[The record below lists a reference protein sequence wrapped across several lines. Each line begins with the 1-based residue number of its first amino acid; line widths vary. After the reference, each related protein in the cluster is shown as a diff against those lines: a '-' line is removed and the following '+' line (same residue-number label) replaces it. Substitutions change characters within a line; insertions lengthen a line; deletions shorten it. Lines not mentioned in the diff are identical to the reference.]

1 MQLAALAGA
10 NMIYGL
16 GMIDLGMTLDFG
28 QLVVDNEIAKMTRR
42 LLEGIPVTDETLAM
56 EVIRAVGAGG
66 HFLTEPHTLK
76 YMRKLQAQTKL
87 FDRQPYAQWELA
99 GRRGLAERAD
109 EQARKILETH
119 KPAELPK
126 DVAGKLRDIVLA
138 AADEFGVEVPGL
150 LDQPK

>member
-16 GMIDLGMTLDFG
+16 GMIDLGMTLDFA

-42 LLEGIPVTDETLAM
+42 LLEGAPVCEETMAV

-76 YMRKLQAQTKL
+76 NMRKLQAQTKL
-87 FDRQPYAQWELA
+87 FDRQAYAQWELA
-99 GRRGLAERAD
+99 GKSELADRAGK
-109 EQARKILETH
+109 EARKILENH

-126 DVAGKLRDIVLA
+126 DVAGKLREIVLA
-138 AADEFGVEVPGL
+138 AADEFGVQAP
-150 LDQPK
+150 DAI

>member
-1 MQLAALAGA
+1 MSLQITALAGA

-16 GMIDLGMTLDFG
+16 GMIDLGMTLDFA

-42 LLEGIPVTDETLAM
+42 LLSGIPVSDETVAVEL
-56 EVIRAVGAGG
+56 IRSVGAGG

-76 YMRKLQAQTKL
+76 NMRALQAQTKL

-99 GRRGLAERAD
+99 GKRGLAERAAD
-109 EQARKILETH
+109 EARKILQNH

-126 DVAGKLRDIVLA
+126 DVKDKLRNIVLA
-138 AADEFGVEVPGL
+138 AADEFGVKAPDFL
-150 LDQPK
+150 

>member
-1 MQLAALAGA
+1 MTALAGA

-42 LLEGIPVTDETLAM
+42 ILEGIPVSDDTVAL

-76 YMRKLQAQTKL
+76 NMRKLQATTKL
-87 FDRQPYAQWELA
+87 LDRQPYAQWELA
-99 GRRGLAERAD
+99 GKKDLAARAD
-109 EQARKILETH
+109 AEARKIIENH

-126 DVAGKLRDIVLA
+126 DVKDKLRSIMLA
-138 AADEFGVEVPGL
+138 AADEFGVKVPASV
-150 LDQPK
+150 K

>member
-1 MQLAALAGA
+1 MTMQLAALAGA

-42 LLEGIPVTDETLAM
+42 VLEGIPVSDETIAM

-66 HFLTEPHTLK
+66 HFLTEEHTIK
-76 YMRKLQAQTKL
+76 NMRKLQAQTKL

-99 GRRGLAERAD
+99 GKKELAGRAD
-109 EQARKILETH
+109 EKARKILETH
-119 KPAELPK
+119 KPVALPE
-126 DVAGKLRDIVLA
+126 DVAGKLRNIVLA
-138 AADEFGVEVPGL
+138 AADEFGVQIPSI
-150 LDQPK
+150 

>member
-1 MQLAALAGA
+1 MQMTALAGA

-42 LLEGIPVTDETLAM
+42 ILQGIPVSEDTIAL
-56 EVIRAVGAGG
+56 EVIRKVGAGG

-76 YMRKLQAQTKL
+76 NMRALQAQTKL

-99 GRRGLAERAD
+99 GRNCLAGRAD
-109 EQARKILETH
+109 AEARRILENH
-119 KPAELPK
+119 KPVPLSKEVK
-126 DVAGKLRDIVLA
+126 DKLRDIILT
-138 AADEFGVEVPGL
+138 AADEFGVTAPGTG
-150 LDQPK
+150 D